1 MKLIF
6 LLFLVALSTII
17 ASAQSDR
24 TTKLII
30 ANQSVVEIAPDEAD
44 QPYKDLTKLNVKV
57 NGKLA
62 KSFAA
67 TDFSSPQVIGSY
79 HGFTWNIG
87 QNADAVYIFFRTS
100 MGMGACAGGTLYVIA
115 FLEDEVS
122 GEHRNVHVSQS
133 LTTCLGE
140 FPAFAISHTKTG
152 TILDIAGY
160 TLNLDKLDSW
170 VEKKKV
176 VKARPK
182 KKK

>member
-1 MKLIF
+1 MA
-6 LLFLVALSTII
+6 LLAVSAL
-17 ASAQSDR
+17 AQSDM

-30 ANQSVVEIAPDEAD
+30 ANKSMIEIAPDEND

-67 TDFSSPQVIGSY
+67 TDFTFPQVIGSY

-87 QNADAVYIFFRTS
+87 QNANAGYIFFRTS
-100 MGMGACAGGTLYVIA
+100 MGSGACAGGTLYVIA

-122 GEHRNVHVSQS
+122 GEYKNVHVSQP

-140 FPAFAISHTKTG
+140 FPAFAISYTKTG
-152 TILDIAGY
+152 TMLDIAGH
-160 TLNLDKLDSW
+160 TLNLDKLDRW
-170 VEKKKV
+170 VEKKRV
-176 VKARPK
+176 VRARPK
-182 KKK
+182 K